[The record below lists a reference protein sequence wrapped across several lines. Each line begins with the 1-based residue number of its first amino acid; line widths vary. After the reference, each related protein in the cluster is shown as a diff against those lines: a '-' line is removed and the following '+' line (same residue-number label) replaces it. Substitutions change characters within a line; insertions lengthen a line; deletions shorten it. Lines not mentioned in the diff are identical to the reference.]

1 MSSETN
7 RGEVRAETARRND
20 DSEIIDEASKEA
32 LEGEHHQGRSGG
44 NLQGDVGTQA
54 SHERVR
60 DAEAHEGVTKE
71 DDIAHGQRTPV
82 RHPAGHVVTER
93 D

>member
-1 MSSETN
+1 MNDTN
-7 RGEVRAETARRND
+7 RGEQRAETARRND

-32 LEGEHHQGRSGG
+32 LEGEFHQGRSGG
-44 NLQGDVGTQA
+44 NLQGDVATQA

-71 DDIAHGQRTPV
+71 DDISHGQRTPV
-82 RHPAGHVVTER
+82 RHPAEHVVTER

>member
-1 MSSETN
+1 MNEERN
-7 RGEVRAETARRND
+7 QRAETAKQHD
-20 DSEIIDEASKEA
+20 DSEIIDRAAENA
-32 LEGEHHQGRSGG
+32 LEGERQQGRSGG
-44 NLQGDVGTQA
+44 NLQGDIATQA

-71 DDIAHGQRTPV
+71 DDIAHGQRTPA
-82 RHPAGHVVTER
+82 RHPAEQVVTER

>member
-1 MSSETN
+1 MNTNDRSEQ
-7 RGEVRAETARRND
+7 RAETARRHD
-20 DSEIIDEASKEA
+20 DSEMIEQANEES

-44 NLQGDVGTQA
+44 NLQADVGTQA
-54 SHERVR
+54 SHERVQ

-82 RHPAGHVVTER
+82 RHPAEQVVTER
-93 D
+93 

>member
-1 MSSETN
+1 MNTNDRSEQ
-7 RGEVRAETARRND
+7 RAETARQHD

-32 LEGEHHQGRSGG
+32 MEGERHQGRSGG

-71 DDIAHGQRTPV
+71 DDIAHGQRAPV
-82 RHPAGHVVTER
+82 RHPAEHVVTER
-93 D
+93 